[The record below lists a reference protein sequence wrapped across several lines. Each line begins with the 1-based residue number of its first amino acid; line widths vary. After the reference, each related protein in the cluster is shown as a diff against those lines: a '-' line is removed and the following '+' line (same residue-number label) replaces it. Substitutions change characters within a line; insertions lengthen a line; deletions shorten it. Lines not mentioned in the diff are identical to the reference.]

1 MGDKNSLSFDK
12 SIRGIRTIF
21 KKKHW
26 IADFK
31 SKNSMMCELYPKD
44 LLKKN
49 NTSIWISFSFCYL
62 FRLNETIFIVY
73 LKQGKQFEK
82 RISAFTMHLFLFTKV
97 HKKRQCV
104 IIVLRLIFDIWITVL
119 SHRMGFLWYHSE
131 SHDTSLL
138 NQEPEAAKYLWQSY
152 WERVFLCTRN
162 LTLS

>member
-12 SIRGIRTIF
+12 RIWGIRDIL
-21 KKKHW
+21 
-26 IADFK
+26 
-31 SKNSMMCELYPKD
+31 KNIGLQTLNQKIPWCVNYTQKICW
-44 LLKKN
+44 KTN
-49 NTSIWISFSFCYL
+49 NTSIWIPFSFCYL
-62 FRLNETIFIVY
+62 FRLNETILTVY
-73 LKQGKQFEK
+73 LKQDKQFEK
-82 RISAFTMHLFLFTKV
+82 RISTYPMHLFLFTKV

-119 SHRMGFLWYHSE
+119 SHRMGFLWYHSK
-131 SHDTSLL
+131 SHDTSLF

>member
-12 SIRGIRTIF
+12 RIWGIRNIF
-21 KKKHW
+21 KKNIGLQTLNQKIPW
-26 IADFK
+26 CVNYTQR
-31 SKNSMMCELYPKD
+31 SV
-44 LLKKN
+44 KKN

-138 NQEPEAAKYLWQSY
+138 NHEPEAAKYLWQSY

>member
-1 MGDKNSLSFDK
+1 MGDKNLLSFDK
-12 SIRGIRTIF
+12 RIWGIRHIL
-21 KKKHW
+21 KKHW

-31 SKNSMMCELYPKD
+31 SKNSMMRELYPKD
-44 LLKKN
+44 LWKN
-49 NTSIWISFSFCYL
+49 NTSIWISSSFCYL
-62 FRLNETIFIVY
+62 FRRNETIFTVY
-73 LKQGKQFEK
+73 LKQDKQFEK
-82 RISAFTMHLFLFTKV
+82 RISTYTMHLFLFTKV

-104 IIVLRLIFDIWITVL
+104 IIVLRLIFDIWITVI
-119 SHRMGFLWYHSE
+119 SYRTGFLWYHSE